1 MSQFKLFDSNKYVL
15 ESTAT
20 LKKKKTFVAET
31 LTFLNSVDCVL
42 TEYTPTD
49 LTGYRDG
56 LLCLKA
62 EPPQG
67 SPFYICILDPN
78 VRGGT
83 FSNENLVLFH
93 QFLHFLNQSEDQSPF
108 LFLAS
113 SGGVR
118 LTQKRIMFN
127 AIWGVVPKLF
137 ILNQRRPFL
146 SLAHELCLGA
156 SALFFAQAHF
166 RVASTSKTLVNL
178 TGPGVIQS
186 FFGDSDLSFSQYA
199 TAAHQFERH
208 LLIQEIGDGLES
220 ALRRLFQ
227 ISQINS
233 KLTLMDCSLPR
244 ADQDVMSENSSIHI
258 RSDKYVQFLE
268 TISDSRSEII
278 PHYSGSGA
286 CYICQKNGKYF
297 GLLINPLDHPVNA
310 ISIATIEKYKQAL
323 ALFKAF
329 KLPLL
334 AVTDTPG
341 GDPRQKSSDQNV
353 IIKSLE
359 LIESYV
365 LYPYF
370 KIGLIAG
377 RCFGGSG
384 LFSLPIAHGSRAL
397 FALENS
403 KMGAISDEII
413 EQLAKANTVSYQEWK
428 QSESSHKK
436 DLSDLVESG
445 NLTAVI
451 KWSELSELMK
461 CFLKGK
467 VYGRE

>member
-1 MSQFKLFDSNKYVL
+1 MSQFINFDSNKYVL
-15 ESTAT
+15 ESTAN
-20 LKKKKTFVAET
+20 LKKKKKFVEDVF
-31 LTFLNSVDCVL
+31 TFLNSSDCML
-42 TEYTPTD
+42 TEYRPMD
-49 LTGYRDG
+49 STGYHDG

-62 EPPQG
+62 EPKVG
-67 SPFYICILDPN
+67 SQFYICLLDPN

-93 QFLHFLNQSEDQSPF
+93 QFLDFLNQSKDQSPF
-108 LFLAS
+108 LFLS
-113 SGGVR
+113 NSGGVR

-208 LLIQEIGDGLES
+208 LLIQEIADGLDS
-220 ALRRLFQ
+220 SLKRLFQ
-227 ISQINS
+227 ISQTNT
-233 KLTLMDCSLPR
+233 KLALIDHSLPR
-244 ADQDVMSENSSIHI
+244 VDQDIFSENSSMVL
-258 RSDKYVQFLE
+258 RSEKYVQFLA
-268 TISDSRSEII
+268 TISDARSEII

-286 CYICQKNGKYF
+286 CYICQKDGIYF

-359 LIESYV
+359 LIESYIN
-365 LYPYF
+365 YPYF

-384 LFSLPIAHGSRAL
+384 LFSLPLVHGSKAL
-397 FALENS
+397 YALENS

-413 EQLAKANTVSYQEWK
+413 EQLAKASTVSYQEWK
-428 QSESSHKK
+428 QSEISHKK
-436 DLSDLVESG
+436 DLSDLIESG
-445 NLTAVI
+445 NLTAVL
-451 KWSELSELMK
+451 KWTELSLLMK
-461 CFLKGK
+461 YFLEGK

>member
-1 MSQFKLFDSNKYVL
+1 MSHFITFDSNKYLL

-20 LKKKKTFVAET
+20 LKKKKTFVEDII
-31 LTFLNSVDCVL
+31 TFLNSTDCVL
-42 TEYTPTD
+42 TEFKPID
-49 LTGYRDG
+49 PTGYHDG

-62 EPPQG
+62 TPCMG
-67 SPFYICILDPN
+67 SEFYICLLDPN

-93 QFLHFLNQSEDQSPF
+93 QFLDFLNQSADQTPF
-108 LFLAS
+108 LFLSS

-137 ILNQRRPFL
+137 ILNHKRPFL

-166 RVASTSKTLVNL
+166 RIASTSKTLVNL

-186 FFGDSDLSFSQYA
+186 FFGSAELSFSQYA

-208 LLIQEIGDGLES
+208 LLIQEIGDGLDS
-220 ALRRLFQ
+220 ALNRLFQ
-227 ISQINS
+227 ISQTNS
-233 KLTLMDCSLPR
+233 KLALMDCSLPR
-244 ADQDVMSENSSIHI
+244 VDQDVVSENSSMVV

-278 PHYSGSGA
+278 PHYSGSGS
-286 CYICQKNGKYF
+286 CYICQKNGTYF

-329 KLPLL
+329 RLPLL

-359 LIESYV
+359 LIESYIN
-365 LYPYF
+365 YPFF

-384 LFSLPIAHGSRAL
+384 LFSLPLVHGSQGL
-397 FALENS
+397 YALENS

-413 EQLAKANTVSYQEWK
+413 EQLAKANPISYQEWK
-428 QSESSHKK
+428 QSEISHKK

-451 KWSELSELMK
+451 KRSELSMFVK
-461 CFLKGK
+461 CFLEGK
-467 VYGRE
+467 VYGR

>member
-1 MSQFKLFDSNKYVL
+1 MNQFTAFDSNKYVL
-15 ESTAT
+15 ETTAS
-20 LKKKKTFVAET
+20 LKKKKTFAADVF
-31 LTFLNSVDCVL
+31 TFLNTADCVL
-42 TEYTPTD
+42 TEFQPTNQ
-49 LTGYRDG
+49 TGIHDG

-62 EPPQG
+62 TPQIG
-67 SPFYICILDPN
+67 SEFFICLLDPN

-83 FSNENLVLFH
+83 FSNENLVLLH
-93 QFLHFLNQSEDQSPF
+93 QYLLFLNQSDDQSPF
-108 LFLAS
+108 IFLAN

-166 RVASTSKTLVNL
+166 RIASTAKTLVNL

-208 LLIQEIGDGLES
+208 LLIHEIGDNLES
-220 ALRRLFQ
+220 SLKRLFQ
-227 ISQINS
+227 ISQTNT
-233 KLTLMDCSLPR
+233 KLALMDCSLPR
-244 ADQDVMSENSSIHI
+244 VDHDVVSENSSMIL
-258 RSDKYVQFLE
+258 RSEKYVQFLNV
-268 TISDSRSEII
+268 ISDARSEII

-286 CYICQKNGKYF
+286 CYICQKDGKYF

-323 ALFKAF
+323 AIFKAF
-329 KLPLL
+329 RLPLL

-359 LIESYV
+359 LIESYIN
-365 LYPYF
+365 YPYF

-428 QSESSHKK
+428 QSEKSHKK

-445 NLTAVI
+445 NLTAVVQ
-451 KWSELSELMK
+451 WSELSSLVK
-461 CFLKGK
+461 YFLEGK